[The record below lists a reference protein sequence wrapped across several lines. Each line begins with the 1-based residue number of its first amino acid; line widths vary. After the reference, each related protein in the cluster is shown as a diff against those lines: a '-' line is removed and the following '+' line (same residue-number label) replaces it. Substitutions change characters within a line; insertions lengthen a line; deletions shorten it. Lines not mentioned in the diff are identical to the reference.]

1 MARMDQIVERL
12 RAWGDGARAWAARRG
27 LDWRHGAAAGGV
39 LLAGGV
45 VVGLMSAVSGGR
57 PAAAAGQR
65 LQIEIVQPVE
75 PVFTAGP
82 TMEVGTLVDGFDPGL
97 MSAPEPSETAYD
109 DIGQVEPDARDEG
122 GPSRRLSSAVR
133 RDDGDQ
139 TRPSR
144 RPEREA
150 YDRHETERREPR
162 ELRQRMDASSRGGR
176 DETPVG

>member
-1 MARMDQIVERL
+1 MARIDQIVERL

-39 LLAGGV
+39 LLAGVV

-97 MSAPEPSETAYD
+97 MAAPEPSEAAYD
-109 DIGQVEPDARDEG
+109 DADPIAPGAKDEG
-122 GPSRRLSSAVR
+122 ASLRRLSSAVR
-133 RDDGDQ
+133 REDRDEPRLD
-139 TRPSR
+139 R
-144 RPEREA
+144 RIEREA
-150 YDRHETERREPR
+150 NARHETERREPR
-162 ELRQRMDASSRGGR
+162 ELRQRMDASSRVGR
-176 DETPVG
+176 EETPVG

>member
-1 MARMDQIVERL
+1 MARIDQIVERL

-45 VVGLMSAVSGGR
+45 VMGLASAVSGGR

-82 TMEVGTLVDGFDPGL
+82 TMEVGTLVDGFDPSL
-97 MSAPEPSETAYD
+97 MSASEPPETAYD
-109 DIGQVEPDARDEG
+109 DVDPIEADVKGEG
-122 GPSRRLSSAVR
+122 GPLRRLTSAVR
-133 RDDGDQ
+133 REDGGEPRLD
-139 TRPSR
+139 R
-144 RPEREA
+144 RIEREA
-150 YDRHETERREPR
+150 NARHETERREPR

-176 DETPVG
+176 EETPVG